1 MDATDY
7 PPREFLF
14 EQRFAKIE
22 IIVGIILLLVGVYQ
36 AVSLYRKDMVF
47 ALASLVAGC
56 AAAVIFLMTFFRQP
70 RRLTL
75 DEQGL
80 RVSYP
85 AKKVDI
91 IPWDTIGELVV
102 VDDGGVPCIGLSAEA
117 RPEECLCVPPGYQT
131 NEFAILLN
139 SYRECYAPRQ

>member
-56 AAAVIFLMTFFRQP
+56 AAAGIFLMTFFRQP

-85 AKKVDI
+85 AKKSGYYSLGYHWGSSWWLTMVVCRA
-91 IPWDTIGELVV
+91 LV
-102 VDDGGVPCIGLSAEA
+102 
-117 RPEECLCVPPGYQT
+117 
-131 NEFAILLN
+131 
-139 SYRECYAPRQ
+139 

>member
-22 IIVGIILLLVGVYQ
+22 IMVGIILLLVGVYQ

-56 AAAVIFLMTFFRQP
+56 VAAVIFLMTFFRQP
-70 RRLTL
+70 RRLIL

-85 AKKVDI
+85 AKKVDL
-91 IPWDTIGELVV
+91 IPWELMV
-102 VDDGGVPCIGLSAEA
+102 VDDGGVPCIGFSSET

-131 NEFAILLN
+131 NEFAILLD
-139 SYRECYAPRQ
+139 SYRKFYAPRG

>member
-56 AAAVIFLMTFFRQP
+56 AAAGIFLMTFFRQP

-80 RVSYP
+80 
-85 AKKVDI
+85 KKWI
-91 IPWDTIGELVV
+91 LFPGIPLGSSWWSTMVVCRALV
-102 VDDGGVPCIGLSAEA
+102 
-117 RPEECLCVPPGYQT
+117 
-131 NEFAILLN
+131 
-139 SYRECYAPRQ
+139 